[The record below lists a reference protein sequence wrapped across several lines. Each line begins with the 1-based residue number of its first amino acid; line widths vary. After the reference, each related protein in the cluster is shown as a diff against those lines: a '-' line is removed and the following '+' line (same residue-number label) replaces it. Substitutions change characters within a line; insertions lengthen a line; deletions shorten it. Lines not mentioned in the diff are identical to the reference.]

1 MPRSKSYSSSK
12 GNKCLVSS
20 VGPSSPPPLVQL
32 HEQLLEQEKQ
42 MLQNRLSWLGEESQ
56 RSTSQ
61 LNAMR
66 QERAEEVGVL
76 QSRQTVVEEELKTAT
91 ASITRLK
98 EEKAEVERKMEDVLK
113 QLREVSVM

>member
-1 MPRSKSYSSSK
+1 MRPV
-12 GNKCLVSS
+12 L
-20 VGPSSPPPLVQL
+20 PSPLVQL

-61 LNAMR
+61 LNSMR

-76 QSRQTVVEEELKTAT
+76 QSRLAVVEEELKTAA
-91 ASITRLK
+91 ASVTHLK
-98 EEKAEVERKMEDVLK
+98 EEKGEVERKMEDVLK